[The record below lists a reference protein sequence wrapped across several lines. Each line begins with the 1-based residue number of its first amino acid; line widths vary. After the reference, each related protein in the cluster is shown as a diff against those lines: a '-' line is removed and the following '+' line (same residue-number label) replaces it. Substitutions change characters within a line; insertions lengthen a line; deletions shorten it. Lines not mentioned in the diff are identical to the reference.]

1 MAALRAMRRVLR
13 TEADP
18 LTGYGPSSRLL
29 RAATQA
35 IHSSAQVETR
45 AAMTPSWHAGRL
57 TPTPFRA
64 TVALHDDQP
73 RHRNNNISVLVGSA
87 IPTCGTD
94 IGDHVAENAYDLT
107 GMI

>member
-35 IHSSAQVETR
+35 IHSNYISIGN
-45 AAMTPSWHAGRL
+45 AANNGQPDVHS
-57 TPTPFRA
+57 PTPCRT
-64 TVALHDDQP
+64 TVALNDDQP
-73 RHRNNNISVLVGSA
+73 RQHGDYIFIGNSA
-87 IPTCGTD
+87 IDGQPDYYDG
-94 IGDHVAENAYDLT
+94 NADYCNASS
-107 GMI
+107 GNYNN